1 MLSCNAVHL
10 VPCGHSGST
19 PGSGP
24 FTVSW
29 EWVPNGGRRDK
40 AAGGSALGSRSPA
53 SDCGRTASLLHPL
66 HMPGLCRAGPPG
78 GVEDVLGAGG
88 GTRVAQSEPCPI
100 AQCCLQSSVMGEDY
114 LLEAQLPQCQVVS
127 RGLPVSRSPASEGS
141 PRIRWVHESI
151 YPNLRPSS
159 HFKHSGSLYLT
170 STFLLICS
178 PIKLPGFFLVADN
191 RNPGTS

>member
-1 MLSCNAVHL
+1 M
-10 VPCGHSGST
+10 
-19 PGSGP
+19 
-24 FTVSW
+24 
-29 EWVPNGGRRDK
+29 
-40 AAGGSALGSRSPA
+40 
-53 SDCGRTASLLHPL
+53 
-66 HMPGLCRAGPPG
+66 
-78 GVEDVLGAGG
+78 LGAGG
-88 GTRVAQSEPCPI
+88 GTQVAQSEPCPI
-100 AQCCLQSSVMGEDY
+100 AQRCLQSSVMGEDY